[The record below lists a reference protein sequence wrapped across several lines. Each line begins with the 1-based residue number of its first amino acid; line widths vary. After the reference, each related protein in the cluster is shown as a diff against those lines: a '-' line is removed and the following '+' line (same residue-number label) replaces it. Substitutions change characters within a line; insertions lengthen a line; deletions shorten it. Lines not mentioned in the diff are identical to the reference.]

1 MSSRVVIWNQC
12 LSVFGSTETG
22 IIQDDTDDS
31 VVCQWLRMFEQEAAD
46 YCVSLFDWIE
56 ATTFVELGATA
67 DTVAIADWEYAYD
80 KPADFLRIVNFT
92 DEDGRALKL
101 EYEILGKY
109 IVSDITPGYIKYVR
123 QMALVPNPGGGTEV
137 NEMSPTLRHLIAMRL
152 AVLIAPVFN
161 PKMKTIAIAE
171 YDLALNE
178 AKAANQDNV
187 YVKQTTWFY
196 DVS

>member
-1 MSSRVVIWNQC
+1 MSSRVVIWNSAI
-12 LSVFGSTETG
+12 SVFGPTETG
-22 IIQDDTDDS
+22 IIQDVDDES
-31 VVCQWLRMFEQEAAD
+31 PVCDWFRMFEQEAAD

-67 DTVAIADWEYAYD
+67 DTVAIADWAYAYD
-80 KPADFLRIVNFT
+80 KPADFLRMANFT
-92 DEDGRALKL
+92 SVTDRGVKSA
-101 EYEILGKY
+101 YEPLGKY

-137 NEMSPTLRHLIAMRL
+137 KDMSPTLRHLISMRL

-171 YDLALNE
+171 YDLALGE
-178 AKAANQDNV
+178 AERFNQANV
-187 YVKQTTWFY
+187 YIEPPTNII

>member
-1 MSSRVVIWNQC
+1 MSSRVVIWNQA

-22 IIQDDTDDS
+22 IIQDVDDES
-31 VVCQWLRMFEQEAAD
+31 PVCDWLRMFEQEAAD

-56 ATTFVELGATA
+56 ATAFVELGATA
-67 DTVAIADWEYAYD
+67 DTVAMADWAYAYD
-80 KPADFLRIVNFT
+80 KPADFLRIANFT
-92 DEDGRALKL
+92 DEDDRAVTSAF
-101 EYEILGKY
+101 ERLGKY
-109 IVSDITPGYIKYVR
+109 IVSNITPGYIKYVR

-137 NEMSPTLRHLIAMRL
+137 NDMSPTLRHLISMRL

-171 YDLALNE
+171 YDLALRE
-178 AKAANQDNV
+178 AERINQANV
-187 YVKQTTWFY
+187 YIEPPTNII